1 MELLKT
7 IKISAAGM
15 RAQGVRIK
23 TIAENIA
30 NAESLSP
37 TPGQDPYRRKVVTFK
52 NELDRKLGVELVKVR
67 DIEYDKSD
75 FKKRFDPTHPAADK
89 DGYVKMPN
97 VSPLVEMMDMR
108 EAQRSYR
115 ANLRIIEVAK
125 SMLSRTIDLLRN

>member
-1 MELLKT
+1 MELLKS

-15 RAQGVRIK
+15 RAQGLRMK

-30 NAESLSP
+30 NAESLSAE
-37 TPGQDPYRRKVVTFK
+37 PGKDPYRRKIVTFR
-52 NELDRKLGVELVKVR
+52 NVLDRRLGVELVTVR
-67 DIEYDKSD
+67 DIEHDKSD
-75 FKKRFDPTHPAADK
+75 FKKRFDPNHPAADK
-89 DGYVKMPN
+89 AGYVKMPN
-97 VSPLVEMMDMR
+97 VIPLVEMMDMR

>member
-1 MELLKT
+1 MELMKA

-15 RAQGVRIK
+15 RAQGVRMK

-37 TPGQDPYRRKVVTFK
+37 VPGQDPYRRKIVTFR
-52 NELDRKLGVELVKVR
+52 NVLDRKLGVELVEVR
-67 DIEYDKSD
+67 DIERDKSA
-75 FKKRFDPTHPAADK
+75 FKKRFDPSHPASDK
-89 DGYVKMPN
+89 DGYVRMPN

-115 ANLRIIEVAK
+115 ANLSIIKVAK
-125 SMLSRTIDLLRN
+125 SMISRTIDLLRN

>member
-15 RAQGVRIK
+15 RAQGVRMK

-37 TPGQDPYRRKVVTFK
+37 APGQDPYRRKIVTFK
-52 NELDRKLGVELVKVR
+52 NVLDRTLGVELVKVR
-67 DIEYDKSD
+67 DIERDRSE
-75 FKKRFDPTHPAADK
+75 FKKRFDATHPAADK

-97 VSPLVEMMDMR
+97 VNPLVEMMDMR

-115 ANLRIIEVAK
+115 ANLSIIEVAK

>member
-30 NAESLSP
+30 NSESLSAE
-37 TPGQDPYRRKVVTFK
+37 PGQDPYRRKIVTFR
-52 NELDRKLGVELVKVR
+52 NVLDRKLGVELVQVR
-67 DIEYDKSD
+67 DIEHDKSD
-75 FKKRFDPTHPAADK
+75 FKKRFEPNHPAADK
-89 DGYVKMPN
+89 AGYVKMPN
-97 VSPLVEMMDMR
+97 VIPLVEMMDMR

>member
-1 MELLKT
+1 MELLKA

-15 RAQGVRIK
+15 RAQSVRIK

-37 TPGQDPYRRKVVTFK
+37 TPGQDPYRRKIVTFR
-52 NELDRKLGVELVKVR
+52 NVLDRKLGVELVQVR
-67 DIEYDKSD
+67 DIERDQSA
-75 FKKRFDPTHPAADK
+75 FKKRFDPSHPAADN
-89 DGYVKMPN
+89 DGYVRMPN

-125 SMLSRTIDLLRN
+125 KMLSSTIDLLRN

>member
-15 RAQGVRIK
+15 RAQGLRMK

-37 TPGQDPYRRKVVTFK
+37 TPGGDPYRRKIVTFR
-52 NELDRKLGVELVKVR
+52 NVLDRKLGVELVTVR
-67 DIEYDKSD
+67 DIEFDKSD
-75 FKKRFDPTHPAADK
+75 FKKRFDATHPSADK

-97 VSPLVEMMDMR
+97 VNPLVEMMDMR

-125 SMLSRTIDLLRN
+125 NMLSRTIDLLRN

>member
-7 IKISAAGM
+7 IRISAAGM
-15 RAQGVRIK
+15 RAQGLRMK

-37 TPGQDPYRRKVVTFK
+37 TPGGDPYRRKIVTFS
-52 NELDRKLGVELVKVR
+52 NVLDRKLGVELVTVR
-67 DIEYDKSD
+67 DIEFDRSP
-75 FKKRFDPTHPAADK
+75 FKKRFDANHPAADK
-89 DGYVKMPN
+89 DGYVRMPN
-97 VSPLVEMMDMR
+97 VSTLVEMMDMR

-125 SMLSRTIDLLRN
+125 SMLSRTIDLLR